1 MDYILLDDTGDLGI
15 EVKGYDFLNLFENL
29 GNSIFDLI
37 VENKNVNI
45 SLVERNFL
53 VEDTIEDLIVKFSNR
68 IILIFECKKIVGKIL
83 KVDFCI
89 KDNRYRLKYK
99 IFGEK
104 FDPSKHLVRNVLKS
118 ATYHNLEFKDKKK
131 YKKIR
136 LYFDL

>member
-1 MDYILLDDTGDLGI
+1 MKYVLLDDTGDLGI
-15 EVKGYDFLNLFENL
+15 EVRGHFFSDLFENL

-53 VEDTIEDLIVKFSNR
+53 DEDSLEDLIIKFANS
-68 IILIFECKKIVGKIL
+68 IIWVFECKKIVGKML
-83 KVDFCI
+83 KVNFSF
-89 KDNRYRLKYK
+89 KDNRYRMNYK

-104 FDPSKHLVRNVLKS
+104 FDPSKHLIRNVLKS
-118 ATYHNLEFKDKKK
+118 ATYHNLEFKDQKK